1 MLNPFLSIIIPA
13 HNEESRL
20 QRTLQ
25 QVGEFVQSQTYSVEV
40 LVVEN
45 GSQDRTLEIARTFAI
60 ERPQFHVFH
69 IDERGKGLAVKRGM
83 LEARGEYR
91 FMCDADLSMPVTEI
105 KRFIPPALTEFE
117 VAIASREA
125 QGAVRYNE
133 PFYRHIGG
141 RGINAMIRLL
151 ALPGLHDTQ
160 CGFKCFRAD
169 VVDDLFG
176 HQTMVGWS
184 FDVELLYI
192 ARMRGYRI
200 IEIPIPWYFNPETKL
215 NAIQDAV
222 IIGRDVL
229 TIRRSAANGIYD
241 RSLPEDRDS

>member
-20 QRTLQ
+20 RRTLQ

-60 ERPQFHVFH
+60 ERPQFHVIH
-69 IDERGKGLAVKRGM
+69 INERGKGLAVKIGM

-125 QGAVRYNE
+125 RGAVRYNE
-133 PFYRHIGG
+133 PFAPEIARSQL
-141 RGINAMIRLL
+141 NAMIRLL
-151 ALPGLHDTQ
+151 AIHL
-160 CGFKCFRAD
+160 
-169 VVDDLFG
+169 
-176 HQTMVGWS
+176 
-184 FDVELLYI
+184 
-192 ARMRGYRI
+192 
-200 IEIPIPWYFNPETKL
+200 
-215 NAIQDAV
+215 
-222 IIGRDVL
+222 
-229 TIRRSAANGIYD
+229 
-241 RSLPEDRDS
+241 